1 MKTLIWT
8 KSLKNPDSSILKK
21 LDRMMVNDEF
31 LKVYYRAHG
40 VFLPFLVS
48 DHNAAVMIFPEG
60 LPKKVKSFRFTNYIA
75 GKHELLDIVRK
86 GWEEEIRGCQM
97 FKVVK
102 KLKSLKKPLNQLNW
116 KHGNLFDKA
125 NALRDKLKVYQKEVE
140 NDPFN
145 KEKRCA
151 TIKTLEEYSKLGDIV
166 QKKLSIEDAEEMIV
180 EVTDKEIKDAIF
192 DIDSAKDSGLDGYT
206 SCFFKKAYDII
217 GKEVCAAV
225 REFFTNGRLLGE
237 INSTLIVL
245 VLKIETPNKISD
257 FRPIACCNVLYKC
270 ISNILI
276 NKIKNGLSKAVSINQ
291 SAFILGRHV
300 QDNILLTQEL
310 LRGV

>member
-60 LPKKVKSFRFTNYIA
+60 LPKK
-75 GKHELLDIVRK
+75 
-86 GWEEEIRGCQM
+86 EEEIRGCQM

-125 NALRDKLKVYQKEVE
+125 NALRDKLKVDQKEYE

-151 TIKTLEEYSKLGDIV
+151 AIKTLEEYSNVSADELKLLHQKAKVKWLLEGDKNTAYFHSILKKRKHKSRVESICDEKGDRFEGEEVANQIVKHFHDFLGVARPVSPLDQLGDIV
-166 QKKLSIEDAEEMIV
+166 QKKLSIEDAKEMIV

-192 DIDSAKDSGLDGYT
+192 DIDSAKDSGPDGYT
-206 SCFFKKAYDII
+206 SCFFKKA
-217 GKEVCAAV
+217 
-225 REFFTNGRLLGE
+225 
-237 INSTLIVL
+237 
-245 VLKIETPNKISD
+245 
-257 FRPIACCNVLYKC
+257 
-270 ISNILI
+270 
-276 NKIKNGLSKAVSINQ
+276 
-291 SAFILGRHV
+291 
-300 QDNILLTQEL
+300 
-310 LRGV
+310 